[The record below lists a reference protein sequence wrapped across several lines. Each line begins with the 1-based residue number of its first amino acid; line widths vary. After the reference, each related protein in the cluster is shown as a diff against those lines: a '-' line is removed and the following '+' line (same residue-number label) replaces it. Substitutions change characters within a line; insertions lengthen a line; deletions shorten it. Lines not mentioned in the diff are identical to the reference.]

1 MSDKLN
7 NKKKK
12 LAKGCLVYRLE
23 IAYDKDSNNIEYIC
37 ETIDKEGFSGP
48 IDISWEYMEEYFDD
62 EDIAMM
68 DSLYDVGEA

>member
-1 MSDKLN
+1 MSDKI

-12 LAKGCLVYRLE
+12 LAKGCLVYKLE
-23 IAYDKDSNNIEYIC
+23 IAYSDKGNTVEYIC
-37 ETIDKEGFSGP
+37 ETVDKQGFSGP
-48 IDISWEYMEEYFDD
+48 IDISWEYMERYFDE